1 MFYTNVQPHGNFIAL
16 RGINNHGESFKNK
29 IPYEPTLYV
38 QSQKA
43 QNPQW
48 KTLDGK
54 PVAAVKWGSMKDSR
68 QAMKEYGGDVFGVD
82 QFQYSFISD
91 QYRGLIDYDLTKIKI
106 AFIDIETSSEFGF
119 PNIRQANEE
128 VLAISIKMNG
138 RFRVYA
144 CGDYVPS
151 NGVEY
156 IHCMEEEHLLE
167 QFISDWAAD
176 YPDIVTGWNSRFFDI
191 PYLMNRIRRLLG
203 EKAANRLSPWGW
215 YKETEVSLI
224 GGRKQQV
231 FDLVGLASIDYL
243 DAYKKFMYVNQESYA
258 LNHIAYTELGEKK
271 LDYSEASSLHELYKT
286 NFQKFV
292 DYNVHDVVLVER
304 LEEKLKLMELIIS
317 LAYMAKCNFNDVFSP
332 VKMWDC
338 IIYNHLRE
346 QNIVIP
352 PKSHEVKDSA
362 YEGAYVKD
370 PQVGRHKWVCSFD
383 LNSLYPHL
391 IMQYNISPETIK
403 GTHPEARK
411 DSSGHHVMVES
422 MLDMEMDTQFLKDN
436 NLTMTPNGSLY
447 TRKKQGFLPALMEKM
462 YTDRVKYKKMMIAE
476 QKKGKAAD
484 TNKLAQYHNMQI
496 NLKIALNSA
505 YGALGN
511 QWFRFYDMRN
521 AEAVSVAG
529 QLSIRWAE
537 RAVNQYL
544 NKILETDG
552 TDYVIAS
559 DTDSLYVAFDTFI
572 NKVGL
577 TDTEKAIEFMDK
589 VCNGKLQDV
598 IDNCYDNMADYVNA
612 FQQKMV
618 MKREVLADVGIWTAK
633 KRYILNVHNSEGVQY
648 EEPKLKIMGIEAVKS
663 STPETCRNALK
674 DAFKLIMNGTE
685 DQVIEFI
692 EIFKSKFKTLPPE
705 EVSFPRSVKGLAKYK
720 DSASVYRKSTPL
732 HVKGSL
738 IYNMMLEKNRLT
750 KKYPII
756 QEGEKIKYTYLKEPN
771 PTGDSSIAMLN
782 ELPKEF
788 KLETYIDYDRQFE
801 KAFLDPMKVLLQ
813 TIGWQH
819 EKKANIMDF
828 FS

>member
-1 MFYTNVQPHGNFIAL
+1 MFNTNVQPHDNFIAL

-552 TDYVIAS
+552 TDYVIAT

-589 VCNGKLQDV
+589 VCDGKLQDV

-705 EVSFPRSVKGLAKYK
+705 EVSFPRSVKGLAKYR